1 MNNTDNLLIAARY
14 AKSLIELSKNNEL
27 NNLQVHD
34 NLENIKAILEGSGEL
49 YSALINPVI
58 SAGDKEEVIQAVFVN
73 DTDEILRNF
82 LKLLVKKN
90 RFNLIFDIIKI
101 YNNMLDKLNN
111 VSKVEV
117 TSAIELSEEY
127 REQIKNKLQEILNK
141 EIIINYKTNDS
152 IIAGLIFK
160 MGDNIFDTSIS
171 GKLNKFKKAIM
182 K

>member
-14 AKSLIELSKNNEL
+14 AKSLIELSKNSEL
-27 NNLQVHD
+27 NNSQVHK
-34 NLENIKAILEGSGEL
+34 NLENIKVILEESNEL
-49 YSALINPVI
+49 YMALVNPVI
-58 SAGDKEEVIQAVFVN
+58 SAGDKEEVIQTVFVN

-117 TSAIELSEEY
+117 TSAIELSEEC

>member
-1 MNNTDNLLIAARY
+1 
-14 AKSLIELSKNNEL
+14 
-27 NNLQVHD
+27 
-34 NLENIKAILEGSGEL
+34 
-49 YSALINPVI
+49 
-58 SAGDKEEVIQAVFVN
+58 
-73 DTDEILRNF
+73 
-82 LKLLVKKN
+82 
-90 RFNLIFDIIKI
+90 
-101 YNNMLDKLNN
+101 MLDKLNN